1 MVERVSPEIVP
12 RLLDSGAELVQLILD
27 SAALPDAEKSRLSE
41 IYSAAAHSKDFDWF
55 VYYLRLFIRGIA
67 GSYGHLDIP
76 TSNRQ
81 DELFETI
88 RTDLAEVR
96 DEISGATWPG
106 DLQDALNRWQESRN
120 IVPKA
125 IREGRPPL

>member
-1 MVERVSPEIVP
+1 MVERVSPEVVP
-12 RLLDSGAELVQLILD
+12 RLLDSGAELVKWIGD
-27 SAALPDAEKSRLSE
+27 SKMLPDPEKSRLSE
-41 IYSAAAHSKDFDWF
+41 IYNAAAHAKDFDWF
-55 VYYLRLFIRGIA
+55 VYYLRLFTRAIA

-96 DEISGATWPG
+96 DEISGAMWPG
-106 DLQDALNRWQESRN
+106 DLQAALNRWQESQN

-125 IREGRPPL
+125 IHGRPPL